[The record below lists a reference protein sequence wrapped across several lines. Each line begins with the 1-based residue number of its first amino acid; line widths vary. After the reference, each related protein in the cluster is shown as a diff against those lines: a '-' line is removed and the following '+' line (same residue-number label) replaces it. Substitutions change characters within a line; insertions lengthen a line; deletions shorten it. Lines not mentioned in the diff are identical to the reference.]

1 MGSPVRGQCPGHG
14 VNGTLGAR
22 AGHSPERTAQ
32 ASERL
37 ETVHRMV
44 RERIVFREE
53 DREMAVDLERGIAL
67 LDELDPVLDS
77 LD

>member
-1 MGSPVRGQCPGHG
+1 MHVRKA
-14 VNGTLGAR
+14 TR
-22 AGHSPERTAQ
+22 AEPPQQ
-32 ASERL
+32 ATTMRSSERL

-44 RERIVFREE
+44 RERIAFREE

>member
-1 MGSPVRGQCPGHG
+1 MRS
-14 VNGTLGAR
+14 
-22 AGHSPERTAQ
+22 
-32 ASERL
+32 SERL

-44 RERIVFREE
+44 RERIAFREE